1 MKTKATNNSFK
12 EALRL
17 FVFSNPCILKVVKG
31 SAYRIATKEVKNK
44 KAYPLLVLTNNGYAS
59 HIITNR
65 YFFKMEI
72 VVYQKKR

>member
-17 FVFSNPCILKVVKG
+17 FVFSNPYILKVVKG
-31 SAYRIATKEVKNK
+31 SAYRIAIKEVKNK
-44 KAYPLLVLTNNGYAS
+44 KASLLLVLTNNGDAS

-65 YFFKMEI
+65 YFLRWE
-72 VVYQKKR
+72 